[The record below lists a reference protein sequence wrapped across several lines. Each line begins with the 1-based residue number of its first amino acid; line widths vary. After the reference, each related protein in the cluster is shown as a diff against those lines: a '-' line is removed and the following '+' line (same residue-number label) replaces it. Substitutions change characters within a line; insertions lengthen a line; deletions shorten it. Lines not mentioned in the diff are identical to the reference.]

1 MLTSV
6 STSHHVEFVSN
17 EYIVTKIVIQFI
29 LRQFLKIYAALLVE
43 LICPLSGSVLRRG
56 AVCGCIKF
64 VCGSFVTHR
73 SGPFRVKVAYK
84 LLIDLS
90 LLYDF

>member
-6 STSHHVEFVSN
+6 STIDSHHVEFVSN

-29 LRQFLKIYAALLVE
+29 LLVTSVLKIYAALLVE

-56 AVCGCIKF
+56 AALLQLC
-64 VCGSFVTHR
+64 
-73 SGPFRVKVAYK
+73 VAE
-84 LLIDLS
+84 
-90 LLYDF
+90 